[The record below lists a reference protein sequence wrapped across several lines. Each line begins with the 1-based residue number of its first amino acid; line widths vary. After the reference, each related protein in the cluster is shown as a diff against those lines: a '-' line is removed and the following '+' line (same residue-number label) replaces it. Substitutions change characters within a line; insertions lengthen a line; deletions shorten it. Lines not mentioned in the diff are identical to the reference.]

1 LRSRIDLAST
11 SLEMLALM
19 GALYPICRSISGDG
33 LRQSLGRLA
42 ASIPVAT
49 HEVAIGTRVF
59 DWTVPKD
66 GTFATPTSRIPP
78 AAA

>member
-1 LRSRIDLAST
+1 
-11 SLEMLALM
+11 MM

-42 ASIPVAT
+42 GSIPLAT
-49 HEVAIGTRVF
+49 HEVATGTHVF
-59 DWTVPKD
+59 DWIVPKEWNIRD
-66 GTFATPTSRIPP
+66 AYIKDPP